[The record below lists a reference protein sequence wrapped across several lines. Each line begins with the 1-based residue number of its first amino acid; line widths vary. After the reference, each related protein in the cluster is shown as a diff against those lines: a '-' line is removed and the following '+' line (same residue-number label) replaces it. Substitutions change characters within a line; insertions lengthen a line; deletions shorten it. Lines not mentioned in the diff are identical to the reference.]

1 MLARLLR
8 QFRSDERGASVLEAV
23 IITPVLIWVYVGSF
37 VFFDAFRTYSSSVKA
52 TYAVAD
58 VISRQN
64 QTVTAFDMAGFA
76 NIFETMVRNN
86 GDVRMRMTQIAYD
99 EATDSMSVEWSFAT
113 NGEARLFTA
122 NLADFVGLLPDMS
135 DSERLVLVESFIPYT
150 PAFDM
155 GIDALTFRNF
165 TFTRPRTGRVP
176 FDETITTAPSMPGIT
191 NEG

>member
-1 MLARLLR
+1 MLAKLLR
-8 QFRSDERGASVLEAV
+8 QFRSDERGASALEAV

-64 QTVTAFDMAGFA
+64 QTVTAFDMEGFA
-76 NIFETMVRNN
+76 DIFETMVRNS
-86 GDVRMRMTQIAYD
+86 GGVRMRMTQIVYD
-99 EATDSMSVEWSFAT
+99 EPTDTLSVDWSYAT

-122 NLADFVGLLPDMS
+122 NLNDFVGLLPDMS

-150 PAFDM
+150 TAFDM
-155 GIDALTFRNF
+155 GVDLVTFRNF
-165 TFTRPRTGRVP
+165 TFTRPRTGQVP
-176 FDETITTAPSMPGIT
+176 FDETITTAPSLPSLTTGS
-191 NEG
+191 

>member
-8 QFRSDERGASVLEAV
+8 QFRADERGASALEAV

-58 VISRQN
+58 LISRQN
-64 QTVTAFDMAGFA
+64 QTVTAFDMEGFA
-76 NIFETMVRNN
+76 DIFATMVRNN
-86 GDVRMRMTQIAYD
+86 GDVRMRMTQIVYD
-99 EATDSMSVEWSFAT
+99 EGTDSMIVDWSYAT

-122 NLADFVGLLPDMS
+122 NMNDFVGLLPNMS

-150 PAFDM
+150 TAFNM
-155 GIDALTFRNF
+155 GVDLVTFRNF
-165 TFTRPRTGRVP
+165 TFTRPRTGQVP
-176 FDETITTAPSMPGIT
+176 FNGTITTPPSMPGIT

>member
-1 MLARLLR
+1 MLAERLR
-8 QFRSDERGASVLEAV
+8 QFRSDERGASALEAV

-64 QTVTAFDMAGFA
+64 QTVTAFDMEGFA
-76 NIFETMVRNN
+76 DIFETMVRNS
-86 GDVRMRMTQIAYD
+86 GDVRMRMTQIIYD
-99 EATDSMSVEWSFAT
+99 EPTDTLSVDWSYAT

-122 NLADFVGLLPDMS
+122 NLNDFVGLLPDMS

-150 PAFDM
+150 TAFDM
-155 GIDALTFRNF
+155 GVDLVTFRNF
-165 TFTRPRTGRVP
+165 TFTRPRTGQVP
-176 FDETITTAPSMPGIT
+176 FDETITTAPSLQDFTTGS
-191 NEG
+191 

>member
-1 MLARLLR
+1 MLAERLR
-8 QFRSDERGASVLEAV
+8 QFRSDERGASALEAV

-64 QTVTAFDMAGFA
+64 QTVTAFDMEGFA
-76 NIFETMVRNN
+76 DIFETMVRNS
-86 GDVRMRMTQIAYD
+86 GDVRMRMTQIIYD
-99 EATDSMSVEWSFAT
+99 APTDTLSVDWSYAT

-122 NLADFVGLLPDMS
+122 NLNDFVGLLPDMS

-150 PAFDM
+150 TAFDM
-155 GIDALTFRNF
+155 GVDLVTFRNF
-165 TFTRPRTGRVP
+165 TFTRPRTGQVP
-176 FDETITTAPSMPGIT
+176 FDETITTAPSLQDFTTGS
-191 NEG
+191 